1 MLLTVK
7 KQIEETVEVK
17 TPAYYK
23 NYLGKHSYLNE
34 AGQLITVRKQM
45 INISDPDYGK
55 YYVDEVEELL
65 REGESCT
72 KEEFDKAYAET
83 MAKLNAAVGLIEVNS

>member
-23 NYLGKHSYLNE
+23 TSSGHSYINE
-34 AGQLITVRKQM
+34 NGQLTNVRERIIFMWEPSQ
-45 INISDPDYGK
+45 GK
-55 YYVDEVEELL
+55 FYTDDIEELL
-65 REGESCT
+65 RRGEPCT
-72 KEEFDKAYAET
+72 KEEFDAAFVEAMDK
-83 MAKLNAAVGLIEVNS
+83 MKAAVGLVEVNS